1 MTLRDLSGFRISE
14 RSKLGQ
20 PSDALAAAT
29 AIVDAAAAG
38 NLAPTEA
45 AELSRVVST

>member
-1 MTLRDLSGFRISE
+1 MTLCDLSGRRISE

-20 PSDALAAAT
+20 PSDAPAAAT
-29 AIVDAAAAG
+29 AIVDAVAAG
-38 NLAPTEA
+38 DLTPTEA